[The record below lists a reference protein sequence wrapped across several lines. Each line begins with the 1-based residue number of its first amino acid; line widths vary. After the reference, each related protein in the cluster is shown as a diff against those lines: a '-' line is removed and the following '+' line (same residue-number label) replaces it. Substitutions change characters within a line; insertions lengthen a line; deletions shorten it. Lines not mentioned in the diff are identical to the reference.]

1 MSSKPVQVR
10 HCRHHQPKVRA
21 GPIIEEGEKP
31 FAMLQDLWIK
41 HREWVFEPIS
51 ERNHDLWHRRLQFE
65 PTLAGPQTRT
75 QWLCQPIFGSG
86 ETPRSRF
93 DNSAKRVRAA
103 SLAAKPVAVSRPCG
117 GISPVMLGLPCINLA

>member
-51 ERNHDLWHRRLQFE
+51 ERNHDLWHRRLQRRIDLD
-65 PTLAGPQTRT
+65 PLPQIQKLLVIARNRLLPGFRFNHCSIL
-75 QWLCQPIFGSG
+75 QQLPRVSVVEVFLVGSHQQVPAPG
-86 ETPRSRF
+86 Q
-93 DNSAKRVRAA
+93 
-103 SLAAKPVAVSRPCG
+103 
-117 GISPVMLGLPCINLA
+117 SPPF